1 MKIKVIHRWDVSPQ
15 EAIAIQERLGPG
27 IIGQDKLGR
36 VRYVAG
42 LDIGFQEKNTIT
54 RAAVAVLTYPDLQL
68 VEHIVDHRPTS
79 FPYVPGLLSFR
90 EAPAALDALAK
101 LEIRPD
107 LLLCDGQGLA
117 HPRRFGLACHIG
129 LLADIPTVGV
139 AKTRLIGQHEPVLES
154 RGSWKPL
161 WYEGEMVG
169 AVLRTRTN
177 VKPVYVSIGHRI
189 SLETAI
195 EYVMACTPKYRL
207 PETTRWAHRLASG
220 QVRA

>member
-1 MKIKVIHRWDVSPQ
+1 MRIKVIHRWNVSPQ
-15 EAIAIQERLGPG
+15 EAIAIQERLRPAV
-27 IIGQDKLGR
+27 IDQDKLGR

-54 RAAVAVLTYPDLQL
+54 CAAVAVLSYPELQL

-129 LLADIPTVGV
+129 LLADIPAVGV

-154 RGSWKPL
+154 RGSWQPL
-161 WYEGEMVG
+161 WLEGEMVG

-189 SLETAI
+189 SLQTAI
-195 EYVMACTPKYRL
+195 DYVMACTPKYRL

>member
-1 MKIKVIHRWDVSPQ
+1 MRIKVIHRWNVSPQ
-15 EAIAIQERLGPG
+15 EAIAIQERLRPAV
-27 IIGQDKLGR
+27 IDQDKLGR

-54 RAAVAVLTYPDLQL
+54 RAAVAVLSYPDLQL

-129 LLADIPTVGV
+129 LLADIPAVGV

-154 RGSWKPL
+154 RGSWQPL
-161 WYEGEMVG
+161 WHEGEMVG

-189 SLETAI
+189 SLQTAI